1 MGGVEGARGYLYQAI
16 ACVLNSMRENN
27 WIKVQMEP
35 VTSEDKVDIAYEYE
49 DGSYK
54 AIQVKSSINNFTKGE
69 IFNWF
74 KSLIKDVPNSNEYSL
89 ILIGTCSDATKT
101 IINSINKIRN
111 NEIDTTTQSVIDN
124 LDDEI
129 KPVKEKLSIQ
139 LLNNDIYGLESNIMR
154 EFGYFLSQH
163 GYSVDY
169 PTLELIVGAINYQF
183 NKFSTNSNFVTKKDF
198 EEQIL
203 EWVNFCYPQI
213 QKGQRKRV
221 SLVINYYY
229 EGVFQDIFEGKK
241 LDYLCSIKYVHEKKK
256 QLINLFNEIN
266 NIQLPYKTE
275 VEEVKKDNNLLS
287 AVGLSSLLSSFC
299 DCEYS
304 KELRK
309 EIKEKSNKYLNIDL
323 EDGFFNLGNLKKEK
337 VYITVPFLN
346 SKPRLQGEQNEIDK
360 YEKLQDFRYCLDELA
375 GIMEMFEYIG
385 EYYIIPLALRNVG
398 EFYDEKI
405 RIKLELPKDINLLIP
420 NEFKLP
426 EIDVLDDFI
435 GNHSILNC
443 ILKHHSDSNV
453 EEYPDSYI
461 PIPRMNMPHLSNED
475 YQKEIQNKYTDYE
488 RYLKALFSFKVFD
501 DNKDYKILE
510 YEFTEIKPKENIAF
524 PSYILVKYK
533 KPFNIRF
540 KITSKNLSDVQ
551 DGELKY
557 II

>member
-1 MGGVEGARGYLYQAI
+1 M
-16 ACVLNSMRENN
+16 
-27 WIKVQMEP
+27 
-35 VTSEDKVDIAYEYE
+35 
-49 DGSYK
+49 
-54 AIQVKSSINNFTKGE
+54 
-69 IFNWF
+69 
-74 KSLIKDVPNSNEYSL
+74 
-89 ILIGTCSDATKT
+89 
-101 IINSINKIRN
+101 
-111 NEIDTTTQSVIDN
+111 
-124 LDDEI
+124 
-129 KPVKEKLSIQ
+129 
-139 LLNNDIYGLESNIMR
+139 
-154 EFGYFLSQH
+154 
-163 GYSVDY
+163 
-169 PTLELIVGAINYQF
+169 
-183 NKFSTNSNFVTKKDF
+183 
-198 EEQIL
+198 
-203 EWVNFCYPQI
+203 
-213 QKGQRKRV
+213 
-221 SLVINYYY
+221 
-229 EGVFQDIFEGKK
+229 
-241 LDYLCSIKYVHEKKK
+241 
-256 QLINLFNEIN
+256 
-266 NIQLPYKTE
+266 
-275 VEEVKKDNNLLS
+275 
-287 AVGLSSLLSSFC
+287 
-299 DCEYS
+299 
-304 KELRK
+304 
-309 EIKEKSNKYLNIDL
+309 